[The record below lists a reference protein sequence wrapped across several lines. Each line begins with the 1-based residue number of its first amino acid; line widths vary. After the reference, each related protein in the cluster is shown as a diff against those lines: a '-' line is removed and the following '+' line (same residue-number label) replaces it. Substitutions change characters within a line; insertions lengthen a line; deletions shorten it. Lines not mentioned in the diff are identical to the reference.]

1 MKLVSVFLQIEK
13 EISLG
18 TLSMPAL
25 PAIALKVRKAVK
37 EPNMDL
43 VQLARVVSLDSA
55 FTAYLISL
63 ANSPMYRGVD
73 KIESVPVALGRIG
86 MEATKTSS
94 LIFAIRSLFKTKQ
107 KASKLLLNKVWRESC
122 SVSALA
128 FVMAKTLKTADPEK
142 ASIAGL
148 LHNVGMIPVILK
160 LISMGETEKDI
171 IENWRNIFK
180 FSRKI
185 ALRILASWGME
196 DELKE
201 VVSSVSNWQT
211 VHQNS
216 LVDIINLALWHSYLG
231 TSLFETLP
239 RLDKLGYF
247 ENNPILELDKGS
259 LLFVKESKDEVE
271 HMMQALTGR

>member
-1 MKLVSVFLQIEK
+1 
-13 EISLG
+13 
-18 TLSMPAL
+18 MPAL
-25 PAIALKVRKAVK
+25 PAIALKVREAVK
-37 EPNMDL
+37 QPNMDL
-43 VQLARVVSLDSA
+43 AQLAKVVSLDSA

-94 LIFAIRSLFKTKQ
+94 LIFAIRSLFKTKE

-122 SVSALA
+122 KVSALA

-142 ASIAGL
+142 ASVAGL

-171 IENWRNIFK
+171 IENWQNIFE

-196 DELKE
+196 EELKE
-201 VVSSVSNWQT
+201 VVAKVSDWQT
-211 VHQNS
+211 AHENS
-216 LVDIINLALWHSYLG
+216 LLDMINLALWHSYLG
-231 TSLFETLP
+231 TNLFKTLP

-247 ENNPILELDKGS
+247 ENNPMLELDKGS
-259 LLFVKESKDEVE
+259 LLFVKESKEEVA
-271 HMMQALTGR
+271 HMMQALSG

>member
-13 EISLG
+13 EISAG

-43 VQLARVVSLDSA
+43 IQLAKIVSLDSA

-63 ANSPMYRGVD
+63 ANSPIYRGVD

-94 LIFAIRSLFKTKQ
+94 LIFAIRSLFKTKDR
-107 KASKLLLNKVWRESC
+107 ASKLLLNKVWRESC
-122 SVSALA
+122 NVSALA
-128 FVMAKTLKTADPEK
+128 FVMAKTLKTVDPEK

-160 LISMGETEKDI
+160 LASMGETEQDLIK
-171 IENWRNIFK
+171 NWQNLFE
-180 FSRKI
+180 FSRRI
-185 ALRILASWGME
+185 GLRILASWGME
-196 DELKE
+196 DEIKQ
-201 VVSSVSNWQT
+201 VVSRVAEWETS
-211 VHQNS
+211 HENS
-216 LVDIINLALWHSYLG
+216 LVDLINLALWHSYLG
-231 TSLFETLP
+231 TNLFKTLP

-259 LLFVKESKDEVE
+259 LLFVKEAKEEVE
-271 HMMQALTGR
+271 LMMQALNS